1 MMMKAPNHWGEF
13 KAAEGELRKRALS
26 KKYEH
31 IHKDRREAMKKMLAD
46 LNKATKFYVPNL
58 STAVEN
64 NDIFYPHEP
73 VNLPYPSI
81 AVLCEVPAELMKY
94 TAETTLAHVSPELVA
109 EDSQLKAQMY
119 ELTEVIKENKSSW
132 RLILASQSEVD
143 GVIYVRR
150 LDYMPYKGGTWIPK
164 TYEVDY
170 SPNEDG
176 TYAVKLSSDV
186 INVLTA
192 GMEVASMYRPPEGFD
207 VADFYRTSVVNR
219 MAAVVGE
226 YRYAIADITALCTL
240 LSLEGTKTHRVG
252 KKIPSSTQGR
262 KRKQSSDV
270 NSYHVLSIGG
280 EVWDTPFSTSD
291 GVGGGGKRSHMRRG
305 HIRRWKD
312 RKIWV
317 KASFVKGSRK
327 GFVAK
332 DYTVKNVRM

>member
-1 MMMKAPNHWGEF
+1 MKALNHWEKF
-13 KAAEGELRKRALS
+13 KTAEEELRKRAFS

-46 LNKATKFYVPNL
+46 LKTATKFYVPNL

-81 AVLCEVPAELMKY
+81 AVLCEVPAEVFKSS
-94 TAETTLAHVSPELVA
+94 AELTLSHISPKVLEEEKNVRV
-109 EDSQLKAQMY
+109 QME
-119 ELTEVIKENKSSW
+119 ELTEVLKENKSSW
-132 RLILASQSEVD
+132 VLVLAAQPEVNST
-143 GVIYVRR
+143 IHVRR
-150 LDYMPYKGGTWIPK
+150 LDYMPYKGGTWLPR

-176 TYAVKLSSDV
+176 TYGMALSTNSL
-186 INVLTA
+186 NVLTA
-192 GMEVASMYRPPEGFD
+192 GMEMVAMHRPPDGFD
-207 VADFYRTSVVNR
+207 SADFYRPLTANR
-219 MAAVVGE
+219 MKTALEE
-226 YRYAIADITALCTL
+226 YRYAIEDIAALCTL
-240 LSLEGTKTHRVG
+240 LSLEGTKTHRVD
-252 KKIPSSTQGR
+252 KKISSSAQGR
-262 KRKQSSDV
+262 KRKQSAGV

-317 KASFVKGSRK
+317 KASFIKGSRK

-332 DYTVKNVRM
+332 DYTVKNISM

>member
-1 MMMKAPNHWGEF
+1 MKAPNHWSEF
-13 KAAEGELRKRALS
+13 EAAKEELRKRVFS
-26 KKYEH
+26 KKYGH
-31 IHKDRREAMKKMLAD
+31 IAKERREAMNKMLVD
-46 LNKATKFYVPNL
+46 LKKATKFYVPNL
-58 STAVEN
+58 ITAVEN
-64 NDIFYPHEP
+64 NDIFCPQENI
-73 VNLPYPSI
+73 NLPYPNI

-94 TAETTLAHVSPELVA
+94 TAETTLAMVSPELVA

-176 TYAVKLSSDV
+176 TYAVKLSSDA

-192 GMEVASMYRPPEGFD
+192 GMEVASMHRPPEGFD

-317 KASFVKGSRK
+317 RASFIKGSRK

-332 DYTVKNVRM
+332 DYTVKT

>member
-1 MMMKAPNHWGEF
+1 MKAPNHWVEF
-13 KAAEGELRKRALS
+13 KAAEEGLRKRAFS

-31 IHKDRREAMKKMLAD
+31 IDKDRREAMKKMLAD
-46 LNKATKFYVPNL
+46 LKKSTKFYVPNL

-81 AVLCEVPAELMKY
+81 AVLCEVPAEVMKAS
-94 TAETTLAHVSPELVA
+94 AELTLSQVSPKALEEEKNLRGQMVELEGV
-109 EDSQLKAQMY
+109 L
-119 ELTEVIKENKSSW
+119 KENKSSW
-132 RLILASQSEVD
+132 TLVLASQPEVND
-143 GVIYVRR
+143 AIQVRR
-150 LDYMPYKGGTWIPK
+150 LDYMPYKGGTWIPR

-176 TYAVKLSSDV
+176 TYRIALSSSYL
-186 INVLTA
+186 NVATA
-192 GMEVASMYRPPEGFD
+192 GMEVASMHRPPEGFD
-207 VADFYRTSVVNR
+207 VGDFYKTLTANR
-219 MAAVVGE
+219 MKTALVEYHYAV
-226 YRYAIADITALCTL
+226 ADITALCTL
-240 LSLEGTKTHRVG
+240 LSLEGTKTHRVDR
-252 KKIPSSTQGR
+252 KTSSSAQGR
-262 KRKQSSDV
+262 KRKQSGGF

-312 RKIWV
+312 KKIWV
-317 KASFVKGSRK
+317 RAAFIKGSRK

-332 DYTVKNVRM
+332 DYNVKA

>member
-1 MMMKAPNHWGEF
+1 MKAPNHWSEF
-13 KAAEGELRKRALS
+13 EAAKEELRKRVFS
-26 KKYEH
+26 KKYGH
-31 IHKDRREAMKKMLAD
+31 IAKERREAMNKMLVD
-46 LNKATKFYVPNL
+46 LKKATKFYVPNL
-58 STAVEN
+58 ITAVEN
-64 NDIFYPHEP
+64 NDIFCPQENI
-73 VNLPYPSI
+73 NLPYPNI

-94 TAETTLAHVSPELVA
+94 TAETTLAMVSPELVA

-317 KASFVKGSRK
+317 RASFIKGSRK

-332 DYTVKNVRM
+332 DYTVKT